1 MKMEEKMKKIGLDK
15 HTFISIGLAIALILA
30 SFWGGRL
37 LGIQETKLDDHIDH
51 ASTRMDLQFKNVNA
65 RLDRID
71 RRLNELQ
78 KIKK

>member
-1 MKMEEKMKKIGLDK
+1 MEEKMKRIGLDK
-15 HTFISIGLAIALILA
+15 HTFISIGLAIAFILV
-30 SFWGGRL
+30 SFWVGRS
-37 LGIQETKLDDHIDH
+37 LGIQETKLDDHIEH
-51 ASTRMDLQFKNVNA
+51 ASTRMDLQFQNLNE